1 MNIAQRIDSLPMT
14 PFLRKVIL
22 FVGIGWL
29 FDAMD
34 QGMVSG
40 VIASIGTDWHL
51 DTAQLGL
58 LSSSGLLG
66 MIVGAAL
73 SGIAADRWGRRTV
86 IVLTLAVFSVSSA
99 LCGLAVNY
107 EMLLICRFLTGFG
120 LGGELPAASTLVS
133 EFSPVASRGRN
144 VVILESFWAWGWIA
158 AALVAYLAIPLYGWR
173 VAFFIGAVPA
183 VFAAILRVMIPES
196 PRYLEARGRH
206 READQL
212 VRKMEEQAGIA
223 STQVG
228 AAAGFAQTN
237 TAAEQVTAEY
247 TAAPAEYTAAP
258 GQTGTA
264 AERTAAPAQT
274 SLLAGFKS
282 LWSRQHLRST
292 AVLWVLWM
300 GINLGYYGFVLWTP
314 SLLMAQGFTMV
325 KSFEFTLI
333 MCLAQ
338 LPGYLAAAILIE
350 RIGRKPI
357 LTAFFAGTAAA
368 AWLFGHATS
377 EAQILAFGCL
387 LYFFA
392 LGAWGCVYSYTPE
405 LYPTDIR
412 GAGTGWAAAF
422 GRIGALIAPM
432 ILPVLYALFGAENG
446 YTGVFMLLTGVF
458 LVVAIVVGIFGRETR
473 GEALKGD

>member
-14 PFLRKVIL
+14 PFLRKLIL
-22 FVGIGWL
+22 LVGIGWL

-40 VIASIGTDWHL
+40 VIASIGVDWEL
-51 DTAQLGL
+51 DPARLGF

-86 IVLTLAVFSVSSA
+86 IVFTLAVFSVSSA
-99 LCGLAVNY
+99 LCGLAFSY
-107 EMLLICRFLTGFG
+107 EMLLVCRFLTGFG

-173 VAFFIGAVPA
+173 IAFFIGAVPA

-206 READQL
+206 EEADQL
-212 VRKMEEQAGIA
+212 VRKMEEQVGISAGS
-223 STQVG
+223 STPVS
-228 AAAGFAQTN
+228 T
-237 TAAEQVTAEY
+237 EPS
-247 TAAPAEYTAAP
+247 APALAKP
-258 GQTGTA
+258 P
-264 AERTAAPAQT
+264 APAS
-274 SLLAGFKS
+274 SLAMFKS
-282 LWSRQHLRST
+282 LWSPRHLRST

-314 SLLMAQGFTMV
+314 SLLMQQGFTMV
-325 KSFEFTLI
+325 RSFEFTLI

-338 LPGYLAAAILIE
+338 LPGYLLAAVLIE
-350 RIGRKPI
+350 KIGRKPA
-357 LTAFFAGTAAA
+357 LTLFFAGTAVA
-368 AWLFGHATS
+368 AWLFGHAAS

-412 GAGTGWAAAF
+412 GSGTGWAAAF
-422 GRIGALIAPM
+422 GRVGALVAPM
-432 ILPVLYALFGAENG
+432 ILPVLYSIFGAENG
-446 YTGVFMLLTGVF
+446 YTGVFILLTGVF
-458 LVVAIVVGIFGRETR
+458 LIVALVVGIFGRETKGNPLQ
-473 GEALKGD
+473 GE